1 MYVSFVRYF
10 GIFVKSL
17 WCKLP
22 VFADC
27 FIMSTLRF
35 PHFGHSFPKR
45 LFRYLQDARQNLLD
59 LVDLPDGCECFLD
72 GYSGLTFNKL
82 LSYLTF
88 MYNTTPHS
96 VTGIEPYTLM
106 FGRRPQIPLD
116 HLISNLPNDYS
127 VDYVSNQSTFL
138 KRVYDI
144 VKQRLEKA
152 ASTRKQ
158 CYDSKAHLPS
168 LDIGSRVL
176 LQKTGFKDRH
186 KLEDHYNSD
195 PYVVLRRNDSGELY
209 EIRPALGGQSRWV
222 NAKMIIPDPRG
233 ISDICDDSD
242 FDSIPLIELP
252 ESSDSEASDSE
263 SDEFDMPY
271 LYSTQTVDPPVEIEP
286 IIEPIDEQPIPV
298 PRPSPRRS
306 SRSTKGQHSNPY
318 AQPKSV
324 LAIEYH
330 PLN

>member
-1 MYVSFVRYF
+1 
-10 GIFVKSL
+10 
-17 WCKLP
+17 
-22 VFADC
+22 
-27 FIMSTLRF
+27 
-35 PHFGHSFPKR
+35 
-45 LFRYLQDARQNLLD
+45 
-59 LVDLPDGCECFLD
+59 
-72 GYSGLTFNKL
+72 
-82 LSYLTF
+82 
-88 MYNTTPHS
+88 
-96 VTGIEPYTLM
+96 
-106 FGRRPQIPLD
+106 
-116 HLISNLPNDYS
+116 
-127 VDYVSNQSTFL
+127 
-138 KRVYDI
+138 
-144 VKQRLEKA
+144 
-152 ASTRKQ
+152 
-158 CYDSKAHLPS
+158 
-168 LDIGSRVL
+168 
-176 LQKTGFKDRH
+176 
-186 KLEDHYNSD
+186 
-195 PYVVLRRNDSGELY
+195 
-209 EIRPALGGQSRWV
+209 
-222 NAKMIIPDPRG
+222 MIIPDPRG